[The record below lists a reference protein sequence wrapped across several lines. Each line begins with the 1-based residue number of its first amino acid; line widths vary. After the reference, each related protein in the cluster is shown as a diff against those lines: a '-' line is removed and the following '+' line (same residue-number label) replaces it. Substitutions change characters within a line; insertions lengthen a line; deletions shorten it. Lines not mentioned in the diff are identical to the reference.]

1 MSTRF
6 SVAPVTPARAGVLS
20 FWFAVDE
27 TAKRALIAASF
38 GWMLDAFD
46 IMLFSMVLASLIADL
61 SLSKVEAGLLG
72 SAALLASAGGGLVFG
87 FIADR
92 WGRTKALILSVLVYS
107 VFTGMCGLA
116 QSVGQLA
123 VYRVLLGFGMGGEWA
138 SGAALISETWPA
150 EHRGKAFGVMQSM
163 WAVGYGAAALVTAL
177 VLPRWGYCRR
187 SSRCGCG
194 ATSKS
199 HRCGSMRKRE
209 PGRAAGPPQQRHM
222 APSPECSK
230 DASDDSPPP

>member
-1 MSTRF
+1 MSTRLE
-6 SVAPVTPARAGVLS
+6 SAPGVPVRAGLLS
-20 FWFAVDE
+20 WWFAVDR
-27 TAKRALIAASF
+27 TAKRALIAASI

-61 SLSKVEAGLLG
+61 SLSKVQAGLLG
-72 SAALLASAGGGLVFG
+72 SAALLASAGGGIVFG

-92 WGRTKALILSVLVYS
+92 WGRTRALISSVLVYS

-116 QSVGQLA
+116 QNVGQLA
-123 VYRVLLGFGMGGEWA
+123 VYRVLLGIGMGGEWA

-177 VLPRWGYCRR
+177 VLPRWGW
-187 SSRCGCG
+187 
-194 ATSKS
+194 
-199 HRCGSMRKRE
+199 
-209 PGRAAGPPQQRHM
+209 RA
-222 APSPECSK
+222 
-230 DASDDSPPP
+230 